1 MTIWEVATAK
11 YKVLSGIEFK
21 NIKTSTL
28 FRLFYCKA
36 IAMFLST
43 YM

>member
-21 NIKTSTL
+21 NIKKSTL
-28 FRLFYCKA
+28 FRCIL
-36 IAMFLST
+36 L
-43 YM
+43 